1 MKPAIIN
8 KNLTE
13 IQEAKIINRAF
24 QALGQAQAN
33 MFLPTVLFDRQ
44 ETVDSIIKA
53 KKELEKVV
61 A

>member
-1 MKPAIIN
+1 MKPAVIN

-24 QALGQAQAN
+24 QALSQAQTN
-33 MFLPTVLFDRQ
+33 MFLPTVLFDKQ
-44 ETVDSIIKA
+44 ETIDSILKA
-53 KKELEKVV
+53 KKELRKVV

>member
-1 MKPAIIN
+1 MKRGIIN

-13 IQEAKIINRAF
+13 IQEAKYIANAMQILA
-24 QALGQAQAN
+24 QAQTN

-44 ETVDSIIKA
+44 ETVDSILKA